1 MAVMMIVTRR
11 RKRRRELV
19 TKEDKCVVLEET
31 DEEDVNRELEEYEQG
46 EQRTNNHFEK
56 LPYHKTYHYCL
67 S

>member
-11 RKRRRELV
+11 RKRRRELL
-19 TKEDKCVVLEET
+19 TKEDKCVVQEET
-31 DEEDVNRELEEYEQG
+31 EEEYVNRELEEYEQG
-46 EQRTNNHFEK
+46 EQRTNTHFEK

>member
-1 MAVMMIVTRR
+1 MVQ
-11 RKRRRELV
+11 
-19 TKEDKCVVLEET
+19 EET